1 MILARLRRLLS
12 SEQDSGIKQSE
23 VDARLA
29 CAALLLE
36 VSRSDGSQSPEEK
49 AAIWHLLEEGF
60 SLSERELRLLF
71 DQALEISEE
80 ASDLFAFTSVAKK
93 NLSQAQKIALIQG
106 LWRVAYADGDL
117 DPQEEGVIR
126 KVADLLYV
134 SHGDYIQAKLA
145 AQPAQ

>member
-12 SEQDSGIKQSE
+12 SEQDSALKQSE

-36 VSRSDGSQSPEEK
+36 VSRSDGSHSAEEK
-49 AAIWHLLEEGF
+49 AAIWQLLERGF
-60 SLSERELRLLF
+60 ALSERELRCLF
-71 DQALEISEE
+71 DQALEVSEE

-93 NLSQAQKIALIQG
+93 NLSQDQKVALVQG
-106 LWRVAYADGDL
+106 LWQVAYADGRL
-117 DPQEEGVIR
+117 DPQEEGIIR

-134 SHGDYIQAKLA
+134 SHSDYIQAKLA
-145 AQPAQ
+145 AQPST